1 MPSVAFHTLG
11 CKVNQ
16 YDTEAMIEAFRAS
29 GYDIVDFANEADV
42 YVINTCTVT
51 GRGSQKSRQTVRQAR
66 RRNERAVVAITGC
79 YPQVAPEEAAA
90 IAGVDVVAGTSD
102 RRGIVDLVE
111 QAARAREQAA
121 RQGEQAAREGDR
133 PRQDADAPAQIVAVG
148 DIMATRAFE
157 DVPIADFAS
166 RTRATVKVQ
175 EGCNQYCSYCII
187 PYARGPMRSR
197 EPASVRAEVER
208 LAAAGFKE
216 VVLTGI
222 HLGAYGAGLT
232 ERTNLAGLLRLLS
245 PVPGIERIRISSI
258 EPLEVTDE
266 LLATMIASPNICHH
280 LHIPLQSGDAEI
292 LRRMNRH
299 YTPDQYQDVIGRAR
313 AAMPDIAVTT
323 DVMVGFPGESEA
335 NFLNTYA
342 LAGAVEFAK
351 MHIFQYSRRPG
362 TPAAAMPDQVPNRI
376 REERAHRLAKLDGSL
391 CHAFQSRFIGET
403 MPVLVEAEAIDGRVG
418 TLEGLTGNYLR
429 VVFRGAEELKNT
441 VQNIRL
447 REARGDIVLGDLA
460 L

>member
-16 YDTEAMIEAFRAS
+16 YDTEAMIESFRAS
-29 GYDIVDFANEADV
+29 GYDIVDFNDEADV

-66 RRNERAVVAITGC
+66 RRNARAIVAITGC
-79 YPQVAPEEAAA
+79 YPQVSPEEAAA
-90 IAGVDVVAGTSD
+90 IPGVDIVAGTKD
-102 RRGIVDLVE
+102 RKGIVDLVE
-111 QAARAREQAA
+111 RAISQREQA
-121 RQGEQAAREGDR
+121 GAAATDS
-133 PRQDADAPAQIVAVG
+133 DAGAADPPAQIRAIG
-148 DIMATRAFE
+148 DIMQTREFE
-157 DVPIADFAS
+157 DIPITEFTS

-197 EPASVRAEVER
+197 PPASVQAEVER

-232 ERTNLAGLLRLLS
+232 ERTSLAALLRLLA
-245 PVPGIERIRISSI
+245 PVPGLERIRISSI

-266 LLATMIASPNICHH
+266 LLQTMVANPKVCHH
-280 LHIPLQSGDAEI
+280 LHIPLQSGDADV
-292 LRRMNRH
+292 LSRMNRH
-299 YTPDQYQDVIGRAR
+299 YTPEQYQEVVARAR
-313 AAMPDIAVTT
+313 AAMPDIAITT
-323 DVMVGFPGESEA
+323 DVIVGFPGETEA

-351 MHIFQYSRRPG
+351 MHIFQYSRRAG
-362 TPAAAMPDQVPNRI
+362 TPAADMPDQVSDRLK
-376 REERAHRLAKLDGSL
+376 EERAHRLAALDESL
-391 CHAFQSRFIGET
+391 VLAFEQRFIGKT
-403 MPVLVEAEAIDGRVG
+403 LPVLVEEEAGGGRAG
-418 TLEGLTGNYLR
+418 TLEGLTGNYMR

-441 VQNIRL
+441 VQKIRL
-447 REARGDIVLGDLA
+447 REARGEIVIGDLA
-460 L
+460 RS